1 MRGFRKLFTF
11 YRIQHSRHISSNS
24 AIMSRNYEAAIAALN
39 SLQSNF
45 AVVEELRKSRKDMN
59 LLSIPETVEWLRRI
73 GYQPSDLSRI
83 NPVHVAGTK
92 GKGSTSA
99 FIASILSQYTAS
111 KLSDSTST
119 STSRTLNKVGLYTS
133 PHLRFAR
140 ERIQIDNAPLSEEK
154 FAKYFFEVWDR
165 LDEAAR
171 LAGEDPANLQTKPQY
186 FRYLTLMAFHT
197 YISEGVN
204 AAVIECGIGGEY
216 DCTNVIPKPAAT
228 AITSL
233 GIDHVALLG
242 NTIEEI
248 AWHKG
253 GIIKPGTKAFS
264 TPQPPTAEKVLLE
277 RAAEKGT
284 SLEIV
289 RGHPELHS
297 DGGVKLGLAGEFQYT
312 NAAVAVATA
321 AEFLRTVGIED
332 LPSDALQ
339 KSLPAKFRKGLEE
352 ARLGGRCET
361 RTENRITW
369 YIDGG
374 HTLESIKL
382 AGQWFASQIQANSSS
397 TAVAQKKQRVLI
409 FNQQTRDS
417 NALARALHETLAAAL
432 GSEQPFTHAVFCTNV
447 TYKDAGYRPD
457 LVSMNTNATDVEK
470 LHVQK
475 SLAETWCSIDPRT
488 EVKVYGTIEEAVDF
502 TRELAMMEKDL
513 VGQHEAPVMTFV
525 TGSLHLVG
533 GFLDVIETKPAPQ

>member
-1 MRGFRKLFTF
+1 MRGFRKLPTCFHFHFT
-11 YRIQHSRHISSNS
+11 RHISSS
-24 AIMSRNYEAAIAALN
+24 STIMSRNYEAAIAALN
-39 SLQSNF
+39 SLQTNF

-73 GYQPSDLSRI
+73 GYQPSDLSCI

-111 KLSDSTST
+111 QLSDTDSTSR
-119 STSRTLNKVGLYTS
+119 SLNKVGLYTS

-165 LDEAAR
+165 LEEAAR
-171 LAGEDPANLQTKPQY
+171 VAGEDPANLRTKPQY

-197 YISEGVN
+197 YISEGVD

-216 DCTNVIPKPAAT
+216 DCTNVIQKPAAT

-233 GIDHVALLG
+233 GIDHVAMLG

-253 GIIKPGTKAFS
+253 GIIKSGTKAFS
-264 TPQPPTAEKVLLE
+264 APQPPSAEKVLLE

-289 RGHPELHS
+289 RGHPELKT
-297 DGGVKLGLAGEFQYT
+297 DGGVKLGLAGDFQYT

-321 AEFLRTVGIED
+321 AEFLRTVGIGE
-332 LPSDALQ
+332 LPSDILQ
-339 KSLPAKFRKGLEE
+339 EPLPAKFRKGLEE

-361 RTENRITW
+361 RTEKRITW

-374 HTLESIKL
+374 HTLESIRL
-382 AGQWFASQIQANSSS
+382 AGQWFASQIRANSSS
-397 TAVAQKKQRVLI
+397 AAVAQKKQRVLI

-417 NALARALHETLAAAL
+417 NALAQALYETLAAAL
-432 GSEQPFTHAVFCTNV
+432 GSEQPFTHAIFCTNV
-447 TYKDAGYRPD
+447 TYKAAGYRPD

-470 LHVQK
+470 LHVQN
-475 SLAETWCSIDPRT
+475 SLADTWRSIDPRT
-488 EVKVYGTIEEAVDF
+488 EVKVYSTIEEAVDF
-502 TRELAMMEKDL
+502 TRELAMKEKDL
-513 VGQHEAPVMTFV
+513 VGQDEAPVMTFV